1 MTSPPRLPE
10 ESIWSWR
17 RSFVVGG
24 RGRTRRRERLCRR
37 AMKARVKCLGGGL
50 FELSDLKAVVGVDQM
65 GAKETVE
72 PIGE

>member
-1 MTSPPRLPE
+1 
-10 ESIWSWR
+10 
-17 RSFVVGG
+17 
-24 RGRTRRRERLCRR
+24 
-37 AMKARVKCLGGGL
+37 MKARVKCLGGGL